1 MQKTEKTVILLKTI
15 ATIAGLAIIFWSLG
29 LPSIRFADA
38 ANITAVSDTL
48 SDSAP
53 SVVSNH
59 TISFVTPTGVAN
71 GATTTVAMP
80 AGFNVT
86 TVVFTDVDFATTSNY
101 SVAATCSGSE
111 KVRFSKSGQN
121 LLFSFCPG
129 DGGTLIAGA
138 TTTIRIGTNAT
149 FGSAGVNRIVN
160 PASEGSYEIVFT
172 VGASDSGRTRVVIL
186 NNVAVTASVDTI
198 FTFVVAGV
206 ASGQSVNGVT
216 TTGGTS
222 STSIPFGRL
231 QSGVATTSAQMLTV
245 NTNASNGYVVTVQL
259 SQPLQSS
266 TGADIDGFVN
276 SSYTNTPVAWSGP
289 SSVLGSENT
298 YGHWGITSDDAT
310 TTRSAPDEFNNAE
323 FASASTSPTV
333 VMSHTGAANGTG
345 TGVGTTKVGYKV
357 QIGGLQ
363 EAGDDYTTTL
373 TYVATPTF

>member
-206 ASGQSVNGVT
+206 ASGQSVNGV
-216 TTGGTS
+216 
-222 STSIPFGRL
+222 
-231 QSGVATTSAQMLTV
+231 A
-245 NTNASNGYVVTVQL
+245 
-259 SQPLQSS
+259 
-266 TGADIDGFVN
+266 
-276 SSYTNTPVAWSGP
+276 
-289 SSVLGSENT
+289 
-298 YGHWGITSDDAT
+298 
-310 TTRSAPDEFNNAE
+310 
-323 FASASTSPTV
+323 
-333 VMSHTGAANGTG
+333 
-345 TGVGTTKVGYKV
+345 
-357 QIGGLQ
+357 
-363 EAGDDYTTTL
+363 
-373 TYVATPTF
+373 TYVSVVV